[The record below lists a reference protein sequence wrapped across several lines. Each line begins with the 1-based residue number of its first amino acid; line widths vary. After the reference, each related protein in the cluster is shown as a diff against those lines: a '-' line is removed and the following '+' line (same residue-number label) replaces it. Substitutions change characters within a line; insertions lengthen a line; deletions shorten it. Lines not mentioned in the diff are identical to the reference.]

1 MPACILLLVVA
12 ATLCA
17 AQNRVALFPSG
28 GSNTVT
34 LLDAVDF
41 SEVGTLPG
49 TSTVQ
54 SFLAT
59 PSGNRYYI
67 LSRSSTDAL
76 VIADARTLEVLRR
89 VSLSVGVSD
98 AALSPNGEYL
108 LIAAGQLHIFN
119 TTTDQAVVDPIPVG
133 GGPTQVRVDQRSRRA
148 YVLSEA
154 GREIHVIDLETFEEV
169 ALIEA
174 PTLSSIG
181 LLEAANRLVAM
192 DGDGLRLY
200 DIRSL
205 EQVGRLDSLFPILN
219 GIIHPVPGSSTIV
232 VHNRGSSPNSTSQ
245 LFDVVSGKITTIG
258 LPASSAF
265 RQIVVVDDERAF
277 GVLTEDSDV
286 AEIDLTTSPSATVTP
301 LGLGIEARDMTV
313 SPNGRILYATSLSES
328 RVIRYDTET
337 SMTTIDKEV
346 PISPSQVAGGF
357 GPSGKSPAIL
367 ETLSGDQQFFPPG
380 NTTPFEMAVRVRD
393 EDGTPLFDIPVVF
406 NSPLSEDVIFDSPQP
421 VRTNA
426 QGIASVNATV
436 LAPAA
441 LGAEQAG
448 LSTPGVLPV
457 SAGATLTPTISA
469 DLEKG
474 AGAEEPIDVIPVT
487 ATTSGGLSSVFLL
500 NIIRVTGINI
510 VSGNFQITNPRRP
523 FPVPFVVLATDED
536 GNPLPAGTQV
546 LFSALGIDCP
556 MIITPVNANGFA
568 EVNCVAGDL
577 PFGIA
582 SFFQSEMTASVLSNI
597 GLGTVTFDFTVS
609 VSAASIDMDIVSGNM
624 QTGRTSE
631 ALPDPLVFMLTAP
644 FGGVGQARI
653 GVEIEQIMGSGA
665 VITPRFVPVRRDTAV
680 PIEVILGPAAGPVM
694 IRARALSPELPSID
708 FMVEAE
714 GGVPSRFETE
724 GGQQSGRIGRTLEN
738 PLRMRVFNE
747 IDQVIAFPLVE
758 WMVVSGDAS
767 LLTGSDPDGATAIV
781 SLGTTPGQILI
792 QATIGSLVG
801 MFNVTATPP
810 LVATIDP
817 VEGLGQV
824 LQVGMISEPL
834 VVEVREPDTRPA
846 FGAFIDFSGPSHVEL
861 LSVADSPQVGNPLRL
876 QADQSG
882 RAGVRV
888 GLLDIPLPKGA
899 TSNVLITA
907 SVGGGPL
914 TVFPISVFG
923 RDPAFESAG
932 VVNAATF
939 ASGIVPGSLAT
950 IFGTGLSEGVTGTV
964 SAGGATTFAGTT
976 VKFGGVVAPL
986 LSITNINAV
995 EQINLQVPFG
1005 VPTGQTTN
1013 VEISN
1018 NGSSLVIGGVPVFS
1032 AQPGVFEVPLGGG
1045 VTGGAVTD
1053 ALSFQL
1059 ITPNNPAEEGQPVA
1073 VFYTGGGT
1081 VDPDVGTGVLG
1092 PTPPAVT
1099 TLPAQV
1105 TVDGKEAEVLFSGY
1119 APGFFGLFQINF
1131 NVPADVNCGTRS
1143 LVVRIGDSNSPVSTI
1158 NLACP

>member
-1 MPACILLLVVA
+1 M
-12 ATLCA
+12 
-17 AQNRVALFPSG
+17 
-28 GSNTVT
+28 
-34 LLDAVDF
+34 
-41 SEVGTLPG
+41 
-49 TSTVQ
+49 
-54 SFLAT
+54 AT

-98 AALSPNGEYL
+98 ATLSPNGEYL

-119 TTTDQAVVDPIPVG
+119 TTTDEIVVDPIPVG

-169 ALIEA
+169 GLIEA

-181 LLEAANRLVAM
+181 LLEAANRLVAL

-200 DIRSL
+200 DIRTL
-205 EQVGRLDSLFPILN
+205 EQLGRLDSLFSILN
-219 GIIHPVPGSSTIV
+219 GIIHPVPGSTKV
-232 VHNRGSSPNSTSQ
+232 AVHNRGSSPSSTSQ
-245 LFDVVSGKITTIG
+245 VFDVISGKITTIG
-258 LPASSAF
+258 LPASAAL
-265 RQIVVVDDERAF
+265 RQLVVVDDERAF
-277 GVLTEDSDV
+277 GVLTEESDV

-301 LGLGIEARDMTV
+301 LGLGIEARDITV

-337 SMTTIDKEV
+337 LMTTADAEV
-346 PISPSQVAGGF
+346 PISPSAVAGGF

-367 ETLSGDQQFFPPG
+367 ETLSGEEQFFPPG
-380 NTTPFEMAVRVRD
+380 NTTPFEMTVRVLD

-406 NSPLSEDVIFDSPQP
+406 DSPLSDDVVFDSPQP

-426 QGIASVNATV
+426 QGIASVNATF
-436 LAPAA
+436 LAPAP
-441 LGAEQAG
+441 LSAEDAVG
-448 LSTPGVLPV
+448 SVPAVLPASARPNVTATV
-457 SAGATLTPTISA
+457 SP

-474 AGAEEPIDVIPVT
+474 SEEPIDVIPVT
-487 ATTSGGLSSVFLL
+487 ATTSGGLSTVFLL

-510 VSGNFQITNPRRP
+510 VSGNFQITDPRRP
-523 FPVPFVVLATDED
+523 FPEPFVVLVTDED

-546 LFSALGIDCP
+546 LFSALGINCQV
-556 MIITPVNANGFA
+556 IVTPVDANGFA
-568 EVNCVAGDL
+568 EVSCVAGEL

-582 SFFQSEMTASVLSNI
+582 SFFQSEMTASVLNNI
-597 GLGTVTFDFTVS
+597 GLGTVTFDFTIS
-609 VSAASIDMDIVSGNM
+609 VTASSIDMDIVSGNT

-631 ALPDPLVFMLTAP
+631 AVPSPLVFMLTAP
-644 FGGVGQARI
+644 FGGVGQALI
-653 GVEIEQIMGSGA
+653 GVEIEQIVGSGA
-665 VITPRFVPVRRDTAV
+665 VITPSFVPVRRDTPV
-680 PIEVILGPAAGPVM
+680 PVGVILGPAAGPVV
-694 IRARALSPELPSID
+694 IRARALSPESPSVD
-708 FMVEAE
+708 FMIEAE
-714 GGVPSRFETE
+714 GGVPSRFEIE
-724 GGQQSGRIGRTLEN
+724 GDQQSGRIGRTIEN

-758 WMVVSGDAS
+758 WMVTSGDAS

-792 QATIGSLVG
+792 QATIGSLVA

-810 LVATIDP
+810 QVATIDP
-817 VEGLGQV
+817 IEGLGQV
-824 LQVGMISEPL
+824 LQVGMVSEPL
-834 VVEVREPDTRPA
+834 VVEVRELDGRAA
-846 FGAFIDFSGPSHVEL
+846 FGAFIDFSGPGHVEL
-861 LSVADSPQVGNPLRL
+861 LSVADSPVVGNPLRL

-888 GLLDIPLPKGA
+888 GLLDIPLPKGVA
-899 TSNVLITA
+899 NSVLITA

-923 RDPAFESAG
+923 RDPVFESAG

-950 IFGTGLSEGVTGTV
+950 IFGTGLSEGVAGTV

-986 LSITNINAV
+986 LSITNLNAV

-1045 VTGGAVTD
+1045 ATGGAVTD
-1053 ALSFQL
+1053 ALSFEL
-1059 ITPNNPAEEGQPVA
+1059 ITPNNPAEEGQPVS

-1081 VDPDVGTGVLG
+1081 VIPDVGTGVLG
-1092 PTPPAVT
+1092 PAPPAVT

-1105 TVDGKEAEVLFSGY
+1105 TVNGQQAEVLFSGY

-1131 NVPADVNCGTRS
+1131 VIPADVNCGTRS
-1143 LVVRIGDSNSPVSTI
+1143 LVVRIGDSSSPVSTI